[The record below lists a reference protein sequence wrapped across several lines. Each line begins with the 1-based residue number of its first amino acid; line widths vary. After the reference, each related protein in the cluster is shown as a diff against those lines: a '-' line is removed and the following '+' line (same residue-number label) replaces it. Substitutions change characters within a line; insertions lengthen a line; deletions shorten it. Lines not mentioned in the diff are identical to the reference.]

1 MQYEEADR
9 EDLLSL
15 DFHSGLSPDAHFK
28 SVVNI
33 VAFLSFLQVV
43 FYIGASYIYETVEAF
58 VYQLFGKDALLYHAV
73 LDVWDMFEYAGSFL
87 LPLGVVLLI
96 FRDRIFRPYIPFAPA
111 TPPHAVS
118 VIFFTVAV
126 LYCFGAVSDVL
137 LSLYEG
143 LGIPLY
149 YYEPPLPDTPL
160 RILLYFVSSVILP
173 AFVEEMVFRG
183 YILHLLLP
191 YGKTF
196 AIIVSAVLFGLMHL
210 YLPQLLYATAAGVLI
225 GYFVV
230 KSGSV
235 WIGIFIHA
243 LNNLFAFLSDMAYVM
258 LTPFAYS
265 VFSAMMQAGILS
277 CGVVGALVLCRHYSG
292 ERRGLPL
299 ESGSVYDRL
308 WDTPMALRRTLTV
321 PMLAYLACAV
331 YFTVMNSISFT

>member
-33 VAFLSFLQVV
+33 VAFVSFLQVV

-243 LNNLFAFLSDMAYVM
+243 INNLIAFMTDMAYVM
-258 LTPFAYS
+258 LPYS
-265 VFSAMMQAGILS
+265 TYEIFTTLVQSLVLL
-277 CGVVGALVLCRHYSG
+277 CGVIGALILCAHASG
-292 ERRGLPL
+292 EHRGLGL
-299 ESGSVYDRL
+299 ESGSYYNRL
-308 WDTPMALRRTLTV
+308 LDIPTALRRTLTL
-321 PMLAYLACAV
+321 PMLAYLICAV
-331 YFTVMNSISFT
+331 YYTLMNSIAFD

>member
-1 MQYEEADR
+1 MYSEQEK
-9 EDLLSL
+9 EDQFAL
-15 DFHSGLSPDAHFK
+15 DFHTGRTPDVHFR
-28 SVVNI
+28 SAVNI
-33 VAFLSFLQVV
+33 VALLSFLQIV
-43 FYIGASYIYETVEAF
+43 FYVGASYIYPAVDAAVF
-58 VYQLFGKDALLYHAV
+58 RLFGYDAYAYSAI
-73 LDVWDMFEYAGSFL
+73 LDVWAMFEYTGSFL
-87 LPLGVVLLI
+87 IPLFVVLLI
-96 FRDRIFRPYIPFAPA
+96 FRDRVFRPYVPFAPS
-111 TPPHAVS
+111 TPPHALS
-118 VIFFTVAV
+118 AIFFTVAV
-126 LYCFGAVSDVL
+126 LYLFGALSDAL
-137 LSLYEG
+137 LTFYEG
-143 LGIPLY
+143 LGVPLY
-149 YYEPPLPDTPL
+149 DYEQPLPDTPL
-160 RILLYFVSSVILP
+160 RILLYFISSVILP

-191 YGKTF
+191 FGKTY
-196 AIIVSAVLFGLMHL
+196 AIVVSAVLFGLMHL